1 MKLYLNYHPMISQSM
16 QEDEIDLLTTIKAA
30 IFYRRSKQPDYVLD
44 YIPPTPSEFKKIVE
58 SNQ

>member
-1 MKLYLNYHPMISQSM
+1 MISHFV
-16 QEDEIDLLTTIKAA
+16 QEDETDLVTIIKGA
-30 IFYRRSKQPDYVLD
+30 IFYRRSKHPDYVSD